1 MAQIANMWVNIGA
14 RITDFQSKMAQMQS
28 TMRRSVA
35 GMGAG
40 FKSVSNQTQTM
51 SQQITARMGNI
62 GNSMMKTGQKWED
75 VGNKMTDTGTAM
87 TVGITAPLA
96 AVAGSA
102 VKASIDFESAFAG
115 VRKTVDMSEAGFAK
129 LRKGIID
136 MSKEM
141 PQSASEIANVAEVA
155 GQLGIKNKHILS
167 FTKTM
172 VNMGVATNMSSEEAA
187 TALARLANITQMP
200 QKNFDRLGSV
210 VVELGNNLATTE
222 SEIVEMG
229 MRIAGAGHQVGMTEA
244 QILGFAGALSSVGIE
259 AEAGGTAIS
268 RVFIQMKNDVEQG
281 GKKLETFAQVAGM
294 STSEFKK
301 QFKEDAAGAVVAFIE
316 GLGKM
321 KDSGENV
328 FPVLKELGLNEI
340 RVRDALMRAS
350 GAGDLF
356 RKSIDMGSEAWKK
369 NSALTKEA
377 EERYKTTESQ
387 LKILKNRITAAGIT
401 LGDALLPAIN
411 RLISKS
417 GPIISMIEKMATGFK
432 NLSPSTQTAIISI
445 AGIGI
450 AIGPVLIYVGQL
462 VRAVGLIGQA
472 FGGTLKFLAKF
483 PGGISKVIGVF
494 MKLKNVFTLVVTGIR
509 LLSTALFTTPIGWI
523 ILGITALIA
532 VGVLLYKNW
541 DTVKEYLKAAWDA
554 IKGAAV
560 AVWNWLTDFFKEWG
574 LTILAVITGPIGILI
589 GLIVTY
595 WDEIKAA
602 TLAVWNAIK
611 TFFIDLWNG
620 IKSIVTAAVT
630 WYLSRVKTAWDN
642 IKTVTSTVWNGIKSF
657 FSSVWNG
664 IKSIVTAVVTWYINR
679 VRTAWNNI
687 KSVTSSVWN
696 GIKSVMST
704 VWNGIKSVVSSVI
717 NGIRSTVTSIWNSI
731 KSVTSSAW
739 NGIKSTV
746 GKGISGAWNVV
757 KGYVGRFLT
766 SGKSLMTSLAKGIS
780 QGLSYALSA
789 VKNGMKKIR
798 SYLPFSPAKE
808 GPLKDL
814 DKSGESF
821 FPTWAAGVLKGQRP
835 MVRQVETS
843 MSRVASLLTTPV
855 AGRGN
860 LAVAT
865 AGPSVSRQESAAMQ
879 AGGVTIHIKEMHVRE
894 EGDIQRLAKRVSDE
908 LWRIQQRQDRR
919 RIRG

>member
-356 RKSIDMGSEAWKK
+356 RKSIDMGSEAWEK

-417 GPIISMIEKMATGFK
+417 NPVISMIERMAAGFK
-432 NLSPSTQTAIISI
+432 ELSPTTQSAIIAI
-445 AGIGI
+445 TGIGI

-472 FGGTLKFLAKF
+472 FGGTLKFLSKF

-494 MKLKNVFTLVVTGIR
+494 MRLRNVFTLVITGIR
-509 LLSTALFTTPIGWI
+509 MLSMALFTTPIGWI

-541 DTVKEYLKAAWDA
+541 ETVTEYLLAAWEA
-554 IKGAAV
+554 IKETAV
-560 AVWNWLTDFFKEWG
+560 VVWEWLKGFFEEWG
-574 LTILAVITGPIGILI
+574 LTVLAVITGPIGIMV
-589 GLIVTY
+589 GLIVSN
-595 WDEIKAA
+595 WEAIKAA
-602 TLAVWNAIK
+602 TLAIWEGIKVFLSTLWEGVKAVVTSAVNIIK
-611 TFFIDLWNG
+611 T
-620 IKSIVTAAVT
+620 IVT
-630 WYLSRVKTAWDN
+630 
-642 IKTVTSTVWNGIKSF
+642 TVWNGIKAATTAVWNGIRAAISAVW
-657 FSSVWNG
+657 SGIKSVVTAAINVVKSIVTSVWNG
-664 IKSIVTAVVTWYINR
+664 IRA
-679 VRTAWNNI
+679 
-687 KSVTSSVWN
+687 VTSSVWN
-696 GIKSVMST
+696 GIKSVISS
-704 VWNGIKSVVSSVI
+704 VWSGMKSIVSSSV
-717 NGIRSTVTSIWNSI
+717 NGIRSTITSIWNSI
-731 KSVTSSAW
+731 KSITSSAW

-746 GKGISGAWNVV
+746 SKGISGAWNAV
-757 KGYVGRFLT
+757 KSYVGRFLS
-766 SGKSLMTSLAKGIS
+766 SGKSLMTSLAKGIR
-780 QGLSYALSA
+780 QGLSSALSA

-821 FPTWAAGVLKGQRP
+821 FPTWAGGIQRGQRP
-835 MVRQVETS
+835 MVRRVEAG
-843 MSRVASLLTTPV
+843 MSRVASLLTAPV
-855 AGRGN
+855 SGRSN

-865 AGPSVSRQESAAMQ
+865 AGPSVGGQETTTMQ
-879 AGGVTIHIKEMHVRE
+879 GDGSPIIIKEMHIRE
-894 EGDIQRLAKRVSDE
+894 EADIRRVADE
-908 LWRIQQRQDRR
+908 LWRMQQRRDRR
-919 RIRG
+919 RIGR

>member
-417 GPIISMIEKMATGFK
+417 NPVISMIERMAAGFK
-432 NLSPSTQTAIISI
+432 ELSPTTQSAIIAI
-445 AGIGI
+445 TGIGI

-472 FGGTLKFLAKF
+472 FGGTLKFLSKF

-494 MKLKNVFTLVVTGIR
+494 MRLRNVFTLVITGIR
-509 LLSTALFTTPIGWI
+509 MLSMALFTTPIGWI

-541 DTVKEYLKAAWDA
+541 ETVTEYLLAAWEA
-554 IKGAAV
+554 IKETAV
-560 AVWNWLTDFFKEWG
+560 VVWEWLKGFFEEWG
-574 LTILAVITGPIGILI
+574 LTVLAVITGPIGIMV
-589 GLIVTY
+589 GLIVSN
-595 WDEIKAA
+595 WEAIKAA
-602 TLAVWNAIK
+602 TLAIWEGIKVFLSTLWEGVKAVVTSAVNIIK
-611 TFFIDLWNG
+611 T
-620 IKSIVTAAVT
+620 IVT
-630 WYLSRVKTAWDN
+630 
-642 IKTVTSTVWNGIKSF
+642 TVWNGIKAATTAVWNGIRAAISAVW
-657 FSSVWNG
+657 SGIKSVVTAAINVVKSIVTSVWNG
-664 IKSIVTAVVTWYINR
+664 IRA
-679 VRTAWNNI
+679 
-687 KSVTSSVWN
+687 VTSSVWN
-696 GIKSVMST
+696 GIKSVISS
-704 VWNGIKSVVSSVI
+704 VWSGMKSIVSSSV
-717 NGIRSTVTSIWNSI
+717 NGIRSTITSIWNSI
-731 KSVTSSAW
+731 KSITSSAW

-746 GKGISGAWNVV
+746 SKGISGAWNAV
-757 KGYVGRFLT
+757 KSYVGRFLS
-766 SGKSLMTSLAKGIS
+766 SGKSLMTSLAKGIR
-780 QGLSYALSA
+780 QGLSSALSA

-821 FPTWAAGVLKGQRP
+821 FPTWAGGIQRGQRP
-835 MVRQVETS
+835 MVRRVEAG
-843 MSRVASLLTTPV
+843 MSRVASLLTAPV
-855 AGRGN
+855 SGRSN

-865 AGPSVSRQESAAMQ
+865 AGPSVGGQETTTMQ
-879 AGGVTIHIKEMHVRE
+879 GDGSPIIIKEMHIRE
-894 EGDIQRLAKRVSDE
+894 EADIRRVADE
-908 LWRIQQRQDRR
+908 LWRMQQRRDRR
-919 RIRG
+919 RIGR